1 MCFESMANRLPSL
14 TFISSCEERTFT
26 MANSAATKKPL
37 NETRRKVIK
46 ISRAIITELKMFGAN
61 LLKTLVIEIKE
72 ITLVIYHYLKM
83 EFV

>member
-1 MCFESMANRLPSL
+1 
-14 TFISSCEERTFT
+14 
-26 MANSAATKKPL
+26 
-37 NETRRKVIK
+37 
-46 ISRAIITELKMFGAN
+46 MFGAN